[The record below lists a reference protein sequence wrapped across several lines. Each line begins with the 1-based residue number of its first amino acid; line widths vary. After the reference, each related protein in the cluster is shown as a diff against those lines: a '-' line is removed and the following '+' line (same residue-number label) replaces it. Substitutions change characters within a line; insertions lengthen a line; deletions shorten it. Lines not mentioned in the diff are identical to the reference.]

1 MRLIAPIFM
10 VLIALLSV
18 TPASADPMSP
28 EPDVVA
34 MLYKEVAAPVGP
46 HTQPASKE
54 TSQELPR
61 NQKDAVEEEVEEEE
75 FVEEEEVEE
84 EVAYIADPIS
94 PWNIAMFHF
103 NDKFYFWVM
112 KPVTQVYSHIIPEDF
127 RVLFKNFYKNLM
139 TPVRFVNCLLQLK
152 FKHAGNELA
161 RFLFNSTAGI
171 GGLGDMAK
179 DALGIK
185 MHDEDTGQTLGH
197 YGIGHGFYIIWPI
210 LGPSSLRD
218 SVGLVGDYFL
228 DPLFYF
234 SPDPIPSEAAIGMTA
249 HDEVNKTS
257 FRIGDY
263 EAFKEAAID
272 PYVSMRDAYV
282 QKRKKEVEE

>member
-1 MRLIAPIFM
+1 LCFAT
-10 VLIALLSV
+10 L
-18 TPASADPMSP
+18 TYADPSSP
-28 EPDVVA
+28 EPDIIS
-34 MLYKEVAAPVGP
+34 MLYKKEVVPSGHQTKTDP
-46 HTQPASKE
+46 KEIIELAS
-54 TSQELPR
+54 
-61 NQKDAVEEEVEEEE
+61 NQKDVKDVAEEEAEEEEVEEE
-75 FVEEEEVEE
+75 EEEEVEE
-84 EVAYIADPIS
+84 EVVHIADPIS

-112 KPVTQVYSHIIPEDF
+112 KPVAQVYSHIIPEDF
-127 RVLFKNFYKNLM
+127 RVLFKNFYRNLM
-139 TPVRFVNCLLQLK
+139 TPIRFVNCLLQLK
-152 FKHAGNELA
+152 FKHAGNELF
-161 RFLFNSTAGI
+161 RFAFNSTAGI

-185 MHDEDTGQTLGH
+185 MHDEDTGQTFGH

-234 SPDPIPSEAAIGMTA
+234 SPDPIPTEAAIGMTA
-249 HDEVNKTS
+249 HDEVNNTS

-272 PYVSMRDAYV
+272 PYVSMRDGYV
-282 QKRKKEVEE
+282 QKRKKQVEE